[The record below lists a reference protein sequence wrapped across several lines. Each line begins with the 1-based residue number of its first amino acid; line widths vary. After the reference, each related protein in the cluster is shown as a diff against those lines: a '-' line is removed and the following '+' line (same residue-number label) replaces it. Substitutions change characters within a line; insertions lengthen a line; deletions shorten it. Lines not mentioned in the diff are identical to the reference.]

1 MIFLKEKS
9 NDLENEAI
17 RLRSQV
23 KQKDQEI
30 LDVKKL
36 TDQLQNERGKV
47 TDIVRQEFAD
57 RLDKSLLVFVTVNES
72 SAPSFISNRYTM
84 LFHFNVRPIARIPS
98 K

>member
-1 MIFLKEKS
+1 MFFLKEKS

-57 RLDKSLLVFVTVNES
+57 R
-72 SAPSFISNRYTM
+72 
-84 LFHFNVRPIARIPS
+84 
-98 K
+98 

>member
-1 MIFLKEKS
+1 MKERS

-72 SAPSFISNRYTM
+72 SAPSFISNRCTM
-84 LFHFNVRPIARIPS
+84 LFHFNMRPIIRIPN

>member
-1 MIFLKEKS
+1 MFVIFFLLLSKERS
-9 NDLENEAI
+9 SDLENEVI

-30 LDVKKL
+30 VDVKKL

-57 RLDKSLLVFVTVNES
+57 R
-72 SAPSFISNRYTM
+72 
-84 LFHFNVRPIARIPS
+84 
-98 K
+98 